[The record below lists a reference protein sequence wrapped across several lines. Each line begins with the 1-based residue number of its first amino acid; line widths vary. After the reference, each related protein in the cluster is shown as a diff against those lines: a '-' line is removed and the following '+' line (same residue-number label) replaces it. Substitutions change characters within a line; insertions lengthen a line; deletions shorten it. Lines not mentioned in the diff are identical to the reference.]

1 MIMYKYLSSCYDEF
15 MQDVDYDAWAKKIA
29 GYIGNRKKGIDCGCG
44 SGLITMRLKK
54 MGYDVIGTDL
64 STEMLERAREN
75 FRRENLNITLV
86 RMDSENLVVGNK
98 VDFITAVCDVVNYM
112 KKPEKFFVRA
122 YNALADDGVLLF
134 DISSKYKLTE
144 IIGNNVFTDS
154 TDNVTY
160 IWSNLLSEKQNKVEM
175 FLTFFVKN
183 KDGSFDKEEEN
194 QIQYIYEVDDLVEK
208 LRAAGFGKVEYFGF
222 EGKNVAQEERIC
234 FAAYKGKGDGKTA
247 T

>member
-1 MIMYKYLSSCYDEF
+1 MYKYLSSCYDEF

-29 GYIGNRKKGIDCGCG
+29 GYIGNRKKGVDCGCG

-160 IWSNLLSEKQNKVEM
+160 IWSNSLSEKQNKVEM

-183 KDGSFDKEEEN
+183 KDGCFDKEEEN

>member
-1 MIMYKYLSSCYDEF
+1 MYKYLSSCYDEF

-29 GYIGNRKKGIDCGCG
+29 GYIGNRKKGVDCGCG

-86 RMDSENLVVGNK
+86 RMDSENLVVGKK

-160 IWSNLLSEKQNKVEM
+160 IWSNSLSEKQNKVEM

>member
-1 MIMYKYLSSCYDEF
+1 MYKYLSSCYDEF

-29 GYIGNRKKGIDCGCG
+29 GYIGNRKKGVDCGCG

-154 TDNVTY
+154 SDNVTY
-160 IWSNLLSEKQNKVEM
+160 IWSNSLSEKQNKVEM

-194 QIQYIYEVDDLVEK
+194 QIQYIYEADDLVEK
-208 LRAAGFGKVEYFGF
+208 LRAAGFGKIEYFGF

>member
-29 GYIGNRKKGIDCGCG
+29 GYIGNRKKGVDCGCG

-86 RMDSENLVVGNK
+86 CMDSENLVVGNK

-160 IWSNLLSEKQNKVEM
+160 IWSNSLSEKQNKVEM

-234 FAAYKGKGDGKTA
+234 FAAYKGKSDGKTA

>member
-1 MIMYKYLSSCYDEF
+1 MYKYLSSCYDEF

-29 GYIGNRKKGIDCGCG
+29 GYIGNRKKGVDCGCG

-86 RMDSENLVVGNK
+86 RMDSENLAVGNK

-160 IWSNLLSEKQNKVEM
+160 IWSNSLSEKQNKVEM

>member
-1 MIMYKYLSSCYDEF
+1 MYKYLSSCYDEF

-112 KKPEKFFVRA
+112 KKPERFFVRA

-160 IWSNLLSEKQNKVEM
+160 IWSNSLSEKQNKVEM

>member
-1 MIMYKYLSSCYDEF
+1 
-15 MQDVDYDAWAKKIA
+15 
-29 GYIGNRKKGIDCGCG
+29 
-44 SGLITMRLKK
+44 

-160 IWSNLLSEKQNKVEM
+160 IWSNSLSEKQNKVEM

>member
-29 GYIGNRKKGIDCGCG
+29 GYIGNRKKGVDCGCG

-64 STEMLERAREN
+64 SAEMLERAREN

>member
-1 MIMYKYLSSCYDEF
+1 MYKYLSSCYDEF

-29 GYIGNRKKGIDCGCG
+29 GYIGNRKKGVDCGCG

-75 FRRENLNITLV
+75 FRRENMNITLV

-160 IWSNLLSEKQNKVEM
+160 IWSNSLSEKQNKVEM

-194 QIQYIYEVDDLVEK
+194 QIQYIYEADDLVEK

>member
-1 MIMYKYLSSCYDEF
+1 MYKYLSSCYDEF

-29 GYIGNRKKGIDCGCG
+29 GYIGNRKKGVDCGCG

-112 KKPEKFFVRA
+112 KKPERFFVRA

-160 IWSNLLSEKQNKVEM
+160 IWSNSLSEKQNKVEM

-183 KDGSFDKEEEN
+183 KDGTIDKEEEN

>member
-1 MIMYKYLSSCYDEF
+1 MYKYLSSCYDEF

-29 GYIGNRKKGIDCGCG
+29 GYIGNRKKGVDCGCG

-160 IWSNLLSEKQNKVEM
+160 IWSNSLSEKQNKVEM

>member
-29 GYIGNRKKGIDCGCG
+29 RYIGNRKKGIDCGCG

-54 MGYDVIGTDL
+54 MGYDVTGTDL

-160 IWSNLLSEKQNKVEM
+160 IWSNSLSEKQNKVEM

>member
-1 MIMYKYLSSCYDEF
+1 MYKYLSSCYDEF

-29 GYIGNRKKGIDCGCG
+29 GYIGNRKKGVDCGCG

-160 IWSNLLSEKQNKVEM
+160 IWSNSLSEKQNKVEM

-194 QIQYIYEVDDLVEK
+194 QIQYIYEADDLVEK
-208 LRAAGFGKVEYFGF
+208 LRAAGFGKIEYFGF

>member
-29 GYIGNRKKGIDCGCG
+29 GYIGNRKKGVDCGCG

-160 IWSNLLSEKQNKVEM
+160 IWSNSLSAKQNKVEM

-194 QIQYIYEVDDLVEK
+194 QIQYIYEADDLVEK

>member
-29 GYIGNRKKGIDCGCG
+29 GYIGNRKKGVDCGCG

>member
-1 MIMYKYLSSCYDEF
+1 MYKYLSSCYDEF

-29 GYIGNRKKGIDCGCG
+29 GYIGNRKKGVDCGCG

-98 VDFITAVCDVVNYM
+98 VGFITAVCDVVNYM

-160 IWSNLLSEKQNKVEM
+160 IWSNSLSEKQNKVEM

-208 LRAAGFGKVEYFGF
+208 LRTAGFGKVEYFGF

-234 FAAYKGKGDGKTA
+234 FAAYKGKSDEKTTA

>member
-29 GYIGNRKKGIDCGCG
+29 GYIGNRKKGVDCGCG

-112 KKPEKFFVRA
+112 KKPERFFVRA

-160 IWSNLLSEKQNKVEM
+160 IWSNSLSEKQNKVEM

>member
-1 MIMYKYLSSCYDEF
+1 MYKYLSSCYDEF

-29 GYIGNRKKGIDCGCG
+29 GYIGNRKKGVDCGCG

-160 IWSNLLSEKQNKVEM
+160 IWSNSLSEKQNKVEM

-208 LRAAGFGKVEYFGF
+208 LRAAWFGKVEYFGF

>member
-1 MIMYKYLSSCYDEF
+1 MYKYLSSCYDEF

-29 GYIGNRKKGIDCGCG
+29 GYIGNRKKGVDCGCG

-64 STEMLERAREN
+64 SAEMLERAREN

-160 IWSNLLSEKQNKVEM
+160 IWSNSLSEKQNKVEM

-222 EGKNVAQEERIC
+222 EGKNVPQEERIC

>member
-1 MIMYKYLSSCYDEF
+1 MYKYLSSCYDEF

-29 GYIGNRKKGIDCGCG
+29 GYIGNRKKGVDCGCG

-160 IWSNLLSEKQNKVEM
+160 IWSNSLSEKQNKVEM

-194 QIQYIYEVDDLVEK
+194 QIQYIYEADDLVEK

-234 FAAYKGKGDGKTA
+234 FVAYKGKGDGKTA

>member
-29 GYIGNRKKGIDCGCG
+29 GYIGNRKKGVDCGCG

-160 IWSNLLSEKQNKVEM
+160 IWSNSLSEKQNKVEM

-183 KDGSFDKEEEN
+183 KDGCFDKEEEN
-194 QIQYIYEVDDLVEK
+194 QIQYIYEADDLVEK

>member
-154 TDNVTY
+154 TDNVAY

>member
-1 MIMYKYLSSCYDEF
+1 MYKYLSSCYDEF

-29 GYIGNRKKGIDCGCG
+29 GYIGNRKKGVDCGCG

-160 IWSNLLSEKQNKVEM
+160 IWSNSLSEKQNKVEM

-194 QIQYIYEVDDLVEK
+194 QIQYIYEADELVEK

>member
-160 IWSNLLSEKQNKVEM
+160 IWSNSLSEKQNKVEM

>member
-1 MIMYKYLSSCYDEF
+1 MYKYLSSCYDEF

-29 GYIGNRKKGIDCGCG
+29 GYIGNRKKGVDCGCG

-160 IWSNLLSEKQNKVEM
+160 IWNNSLSEKQNKVEM

-194 QIQYIYEVDDLVEK
+194 QIQYIYEVDALVEK

>member
-1 MIMYKYLSSCYDEF
+1 
-15 MQDVDYDAWAKKIA
+15 
-29 GYIGNRKKGIDCGCG
+29 
-44 SGLITMRLKK
+44 
-54 MGYDVIGTDL
+54 
-64 STEMLERAREN
+64 
-75 FRRENLNITLV
+75 
-86 RMDSENLVVGNK
+86 
-98 VDFITAVCDVVNYM
+98 M

-160 IWSNLLSEKQNKVEM
+160 IWSNSLSEKQNKVEM

>member
-1 MIMYKYLSSCYDEF
+1 
-15 MQDVDYDAWAKKIA
+15 
-29 GYIGNRKKGIDCGCG
+29 
-44 SGLITMRLKK
+44 

-160 IWSNLLSEKQNKVEM
+160 IWSNSLSEKQNKVEM

-194 QIQYIYEVDDLVEK
+194 QIQYIYEADDLVEK

>member
-1 MIMYKYLSSCYDEF
+1 MYKYLSSCYDEF
-15 MQDVDYDAWAKKIA
+15 MQGVDYDAWAKKIA
-29 GYIGNRKKGIDCGCG
+29 VYIGNRKKGVDCGCG

-160 IWSNLLSEKQNKVEM
+160 IWSNSLSEKQNKVEM

-194 QIQYIYEVDDLVEK
+194 QIQYIYEADDLVEK

>member
-1 MIMYKYLSSCYDEF
+1 MYKYLSSCYDEF

-29 GYIGNRKKGIDCGCG
+29 GYIGNRKKGVDCGCG

-160 IWSNLLSEKQNKVEM
+160 IWINSLSEKQNKVEM

-183 KDGSFDKEEEN
+183 KDGCFDKEEEN

>member
-29 GYIGNRKKGIDCGCG
+29 GYIGNRKKGVDCGCG

-112 KKPEKFFVRA
+112 KKPERFFVRA

-160 IWSNLLSEKQNKVEM
+160 IWSNSLSEKQNKVEM

-194 QIQYIYEVDDLVEK
+194 QIQYIYEADDLVEK

>member
-29 GYIGNRKKGIDCGCG
+29 GYIGNRKKGVDCGCG

-86 RMDSENLVVGNK
+86 RMDSENLVVGKK

-160 IWSNLLSEKQNKVEM
+160 IWSNSLSEKQNKVEM

-194 QIQYIYEVDDLVEK
+194 QIQYIYEADDLVEK

>member
-1 MIMYKYLSSCYDEF
+1 MYKYLSSCYDEF

-29 GYIGNRKKGIDCGCG
+29 GYIGNRKKGVDCGCG

-160 IWSNLLSEKQNKVEM
+160 IWSNSLFEKQNKVEM

-194 QIQYIYEVDDLVEK
+194 QIQYIYEADDLVEK

>member
-1 MIMYKYLSSCYDEF
+1 MYKYLSSCYDEF

-29 GYIGNRKKGIDCGCG
+29 GYIGNRKKGVDCGCG

-160 IWSNLLSEKQNKVEM
+160 IWSNSLSEKQNKVEM

-183 KDGSFDKEEEN
+183 KDGCFDKEEEN
-194 QIQYIYEVDDLVEK
+194 QIQYIYEADDLVEK

>member
-29 GYIGNRKKGIDCGCG
+29 GYIGNRKKGVDCGCG

-160 IWSNLLSEKQNKVEM
+160 IWNNSLSEKQNKVEM

-194 QIQYIYEVDDLVEK
+194 QIQYIYEVDALVEK

>member
-1 MIMYKYLSSCYDEF
+1 MYKYLSSCYDEF

-154 TDNVTY
+154 TDNVAY